1 MRGRVRREGLIPRL
15 APKALARACTKLA
28 LDKKAED
35 VVIIDLRKLNAP
47 TDYFVI
53 CSGST
58 DKHVKAIAE
67 NIATG
72 MKKKKNTRA
81 WHVEGQSVGSWV
93 LIDYVDVVVH
103 VFSDATRR
111 FYSLETLWGD
121 APIEEIKPAV
131 RGGRK

>member
-1 MRGRVRREGLIPRL
+1 L

-35 VVIIDLRKLNAP
+35 VIIIDLRKLNAP
-47 TDYFVI
+47 TDYFVV

-58 DKHVKAIAE
+58 DKHVRAIAD
-67 NIATG
+67 NIVEV

-81 WHVEGQSVGSWV
+81 WHVEGRGVGSWV
-93 LIDYVDVVVH
+93 LIDYVNVVVH
-103 VFSDATRR
+103 VFSDSTRE

-121 APIEEIKPAV
+121 APVEEIKLPV
-131 RGGRK
+131 RGGKK

>member
-1 MRGRVRREGLIPRL
+1 M

-35 VVIIDLRKLNAP
+35 VIIIDLRKLNAP
-47 TDYFVI
+47 TDYFVV

-58 DKHVKAIAE
+58 DKHVRAIAD
-67 NIATG
+67 NIVEV

-81 WHVEGQSVGSWV
+81 WHVEGRGVGSWV
-93 LIDYVDVVVH
+93 LIDYVNVVVH
-103 VFSDATRR
+103 VFSDSTRE

-121 APIEEIKPAV
+121 APVEEIKLPV
-131 RGGRK
+131 RGGKK

>member
-1 MRGRVRREGLIPRL
+1 LT
-15 APKALARACTKLA
+15 PKALARACTKLA

-53 CSGST
+53 CSGAT
-58 DKHVKAIAE
+58 DRHVRAIADSVVD
-67 NIATG
+67 G
-72 MKKKKNTRA
+72 LRKKKVRA
-81 WHVEGQSVGSWV
+81 WHVEGHTVGSWI

-103 VFSDATRR
+103 VFNDMTRK

-121 APIEEIKPAV
+121 APIESIVPRVK
-131 RGGRK
+131 GGTK